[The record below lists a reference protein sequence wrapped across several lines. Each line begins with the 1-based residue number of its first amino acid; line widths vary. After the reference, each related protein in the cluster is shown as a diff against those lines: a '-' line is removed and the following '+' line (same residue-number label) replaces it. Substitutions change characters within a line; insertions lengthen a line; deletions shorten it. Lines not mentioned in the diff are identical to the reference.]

1 MKTPPPQNIQISRR
15 QRPREILF
23 FWGNKF
29 YFPNIHVMFLLYRI
43 AYDYAKHVELSWSTF
58 KRQIKNH
65 IASWMILCVIFFLFS
80 YKFKSQIVNHNEILY
95 SQRVI
100 DRSYYL
106 HDSTC
111 FLDTLIDFCD
121 INAKYTR
128 CASLYHERVLTL
140 KGSC

>member
-1 MKTPPPQNIQISRR
+1 MYSSVLSIIVVRKSVV
-15 QRPREILF
+15 EIWF

-65 IASWMILCVIFFLFS
+65 KASWMILCVIFFLFS

-106 HDSTC
+106 YDSTC

-121 INAKYTR
+121 INAKYTS
-128 CASLYHERVLTL
+128 CASLYHESVLTL